1 MRVSPRPI
9 QRIEKPSLAQSIA
22 MASGYDF
29 RDAPANENASKLRKA
44 EQTER

>member
-1 MRVSPRPI
+1 MRVSPGPL
-9 QRIEKPSLAQSIA
+9 QRVEKLSLSQSIA
-22 MASGYDF
+22 VASGYDF